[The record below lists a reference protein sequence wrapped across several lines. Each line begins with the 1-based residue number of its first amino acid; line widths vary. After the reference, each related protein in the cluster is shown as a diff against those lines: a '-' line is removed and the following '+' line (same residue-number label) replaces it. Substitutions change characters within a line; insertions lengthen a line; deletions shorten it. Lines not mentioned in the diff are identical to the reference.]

1 MKTSAKLKDT
11 KPPQNNALFSH
22 EASQGIRCAGGLS
35 SIPAEQRKW
44 EAPAACRPVGAL
56 CSSRWALPVGSRD
69 GSSAAKKEPRLSTP
83 GSHSG
88 W

>member
-56 CSSRWALPVGSRD
+56 CSSRWVLPPAATVAGKTQAVIVTGDATLAL
-69 GSSAAKKEPRLSTP
+69 
-83 GSHSG
+83 
-88 W
+88 